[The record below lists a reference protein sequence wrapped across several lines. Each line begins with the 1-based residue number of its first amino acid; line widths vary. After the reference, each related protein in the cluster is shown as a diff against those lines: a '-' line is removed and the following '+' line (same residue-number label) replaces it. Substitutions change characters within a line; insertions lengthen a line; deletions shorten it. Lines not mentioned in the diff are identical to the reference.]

1 MHLPRFPRFFRL
13 ARRLALAVLAALAA
27 GCTAF
32 DYRQIRDW
40 NVFGGNGREAPD
52 GRCWPWREPAFLV
65 PAARAAATNNA
76 PMPASAWIAVE
87 SQPGIVPENR
97 EVVFFWPTGEC
108 LWRTVNLYRAGRP
121 EFGAPTTNELVN
133 AALAP
138 DFHEGCMGFYRFD
151 GTNVETDVFG
161 TLYYHRR
168 FGTFRGDLLEI
179 VRAETRI
186 EPIPFG
192 AAPWG
197 YEYPRPWR
205 FRRLPMPAGM
215 PAPDWTPTSFSP
227 PKPPPRTPPPAADA
241 PDRAHRAGV
250 VLSGWDGGVPED
262 PAPGGFGDFDLTGV
276 QLGGACH
283 AGRLAGAQIGVWP
296 AAANGGGLQLGL
308 LSAAATE
315 TFGGLQIGLLQ
326 STARESF
333 HGVQMAGL
341 IAFSG
346 PLDPFDLLD
355 PPPSRSYGIQLAGLG
370 AHANR
375 LSGVQ
380 AAFGGARARSLCGVQ
395 ASLFGTESDILRGVQ
410 LAIGNDATDAAGV
423 QLGLFNYAETL
434 HGLQFGLWNRA
445 RGGAGIQIGLVN
457 GFGPPGDALWLPLLT
472 ARF

>member
-1 MHLPRFPRFFRL
+1 MKTSARSRSRL
-13 ARRLALAVLAALAA
+13 ARGLVLAALAALAA

-65 PAARAAATNNA
+65 PAERAAATNDV
-76 PMPASAWIAVE
+76 PMPASAWICE
-87 SQPGIVPENR
+87 EPMPGVVGDYW

-108 LWRTVNLYRAGRP
+108 LWRPINLHRAGWEEYGR
-121 EFGAPTTNELVN
+121 PTTNELVR

-138 DFHEGCMGFYRFD
+138 DFHDGAMGFCRFD

-161 TLYYHRR
+161 SLDYYRR
-168 FGTFRGDLLEI
+168 FGTLRGDSLEFT
-179 VRAETRI
+179 RGERRI

-192 AAPWG
+192 AGPWRTV
-197 YEYPRPWR
+197 YPRPWR
-205 FRRLPMPAGM
+205 FRRLPMPEGM

-434 HGLQFGLWNRA
+434 HGLQVGLYNRA

-457 GFGPPGDALWLPLLT
+457 GFGPPGDAFWLPLLN